1 MANSRVAQRYAIA
14 LESLTKE
21 QKNPEIVSQN
31 LELVRDV
38 VSSSRELKM
47 FLKSPIV
54 KQEKKKN
61 ALEELFSSKIE
72 KNVMEYLTGIIQSK
86 RIDILE
92 DILLEYFIL
101 RDEVN
106 GIKRVE
112 IKTATEIT
120 PEQSKNL
127 ISSLEKMTNKN
138 RSNFIID
145 ENLKVVSS

>member
-1 MANSRVAQRYAIA
+1 
-14 LESLTKE
+14 
-21 QKNPEIVSQN
+21 
-31 LELVRDV
+31 
-38 VSSSRELKM
+38 
-47 FLKSPIV
+47 
-54 KQEKKKN
+54 
-61 ALEELFSSKIE
+61 
-72 KNVMEYLTGIIQSK
+72 MEYLTGIIQSK

-127 ISSLEKMTNKN
+127 ISSLEKMTNKK
-138 RSNFIID
+138 SFQFLLLMK
-145 ENLKVVSS
+145 NLKVVSS